1 MKHYTLLLSVMFIL
15 SPSLGRVVALAT
27 IPFQPSKPT
36 NPRHTINTRRQ
47 LIIGGLIIVT
57 TSPLFPANAACCH
70 NRRMTKLRDKRIVAA
85 HQQEEEQEQRQQL
98 ILTADAT
105 FEQKRCAPVHSRR
118 QKASGPSGK
127 SCTATAKNCVDSEA
141 TIK

>member
-1 MKHYTLLLSVMFIL
+1 MFIL
-15 SPSLGRVVALAT
+15 SPPLGWVVALAT
-27 IPFQPSKPT
+27 IPFQPSMPT

-105 FEQKRCAPVHSRR
+105 FEQKRCTPVTHENRKLAVR
-118 QKASGPSGK
+118 VGRTVLLQQRIA
-127 SCTATAKNCVDSEA
+127 
-141 TIK
+141 